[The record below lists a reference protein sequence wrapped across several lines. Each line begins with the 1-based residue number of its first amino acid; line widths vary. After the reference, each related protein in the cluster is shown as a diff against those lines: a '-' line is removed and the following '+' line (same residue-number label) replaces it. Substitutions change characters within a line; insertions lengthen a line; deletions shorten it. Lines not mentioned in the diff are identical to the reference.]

1 MRSRSAVDT
10 ILGYYYQFDYSIYKL
25 LELENEDFITIEGI
39 EDIDIHTANEETAIQ
54 CKYYHSTEYNHSQI
68 AEPIRLMLK
77 HYKDVKDGR
86 KNEINYYLYGF
97 YKCGIEKL
105 SLPIT
110 VDFLKEKFLTFT
122 RNKIKHKY
130 YEELQLDDYDLQ
142 NFINKLTININAIEY
157 SQQVQKVMDMLQ
169 SEFGC
174 TKFEAE
180 NYYYNNALKVI
191 KNLATKK
198 NIVDRIITRAEFLKL
213 IDNKKLLFNEWYVQL
228 KGKKELLKEIRN
240 EYFTQLNLSP
250 FERFF
255 LIEVNSAEY
264 NRSELKEIIM
274 IISKNW
280 SKISNRE
287 PNPFCPYVYIH
298 NLKQQ
303 ELIELK
309 KELRDEGVKFID
321 GISFEGADFSIDE
334 MKQTANYSNG
344 IKIKIINKLDYI
356 DLLTSNIRN
365 KTKEIYQFYIKD
377 PFYKNE
383 DPSIKKV
390 NIQVEDF
397 RDIKEVI

>member
-1 MRSRSAVDT
+1 MGNRSAVNT

-25 LELENEDFITIEGI
+25 LEIENEDFITIEGI

-54 CKYYHSTEYNHSQI
+54 CKYYHSTEYSHSKI
-68 AEPIRLMLK
+68 AQPIRLMLK

-86 KNEINYYLYGF
+86 KNKMNYYLYGF
-97 YKCGIEKL
+97 YKYGTEKL
-105 SLPIT
+105 NLPIT

-122 RNKIKHKY
+122 HDKIKHKY
-130 YEELQLDDYDLQ
+130 YEELQLDDYDLKD
-142 NFINKLTININAIEY
+142 FIKKLTININALEY
-157 SQQVQKVMDMLQ
+157 TQQVESIVEMLQ
-169 SEFGC
+169 LEFEC

-191 KNLATKK
+191 KNLATKP
-198 NIVDRIITRAEFLKL
+198 NIVDRRITRVQFLKL
-213 IDNKKLLFNEWYVQL
+213 IDNKELLFNEWYVQL
-228 KGKKELLKEIRN
+228 KGKKELLKEIRK

-255 LIEVNSAEY
+255 LIEVNSIEY

-274 IISKNW
+274 IISRKW
-280 SKISNRE
+280 TKISNRE

-309 KELRDEGVKFID
+309 KELRNEQVKFID
-321 GISFEGADFSIDE
+321 GISFEGADFSIEE
-334 MKQTANYSNG
+334 MKQTANYNNQ

-377 PFYKNE
+377 LFYKNE

-390 NIQVEDF
+390 NIQIENF